1 VSTTTSIE
9 RSQVR
14 PLSGAVGVEVW
25 GIDLADLS
33 APEFETIEQLFLEH
47 HVVVFREQHLSVEQQ
62 KGFAQ
67 RFGSLETHPYIRGLE
82 AHPEVV
88 QIVKEPEETVNFGG
102 GWHTDMSFLQRPPLG
117 SVLYALETP
126 AFGGDT
132 LFANQHAA
140 YVGLSDVMKGIV
152 DGLSAVHS
160 AASQYGNSG
169 DSARRGD
176 DRKSMSLRVSKDA
189 HETVEHPVVRTH
201 PVSGK
206 RCLYVNRPFTER
218 IVGMRASE
226 SDMLLNYLYDHCERE
241 QLTCRVRWEPGTV
254 TMWDNRAVQHYA
266 LNDYQGQRRHM
277 QRVTIA
283 GDRPV

>member
-1 VSTTTSIE
+1 
-9 RSQVR
+9 
-14 PLSGAVGVEVW
+14 
-25 GIDLADLS
+25 
-33 APEFETIEQLFLEH
+33 
-47 HVVVFREQHLSVEQQ
+47 
-62 KGFAQ
+62 
-67 RFGSLETHPYIRGLE
+67 
-82 AHPEVV
+82 
-88 QIVKEPEETVNFGG
+88 
-102 GWHTDMSFLQRPPLG
+102 
-117 SVLYALETP
+117 
-126 AFGGDT
+126 
-132 LFANQHAA
+132 
-140 YVGLSDVMKGIV
+140 MKGIV

-254 TMWDNRAVQHYA
+254 TMWDNRAVMH
-266 LNDYQGQRRHM
+266 RRTAINPD
-277 QRVTIA
+277 QPRVMHRTLIK
-283 GDRPV
+283 GDPVISAWEIDAAAE